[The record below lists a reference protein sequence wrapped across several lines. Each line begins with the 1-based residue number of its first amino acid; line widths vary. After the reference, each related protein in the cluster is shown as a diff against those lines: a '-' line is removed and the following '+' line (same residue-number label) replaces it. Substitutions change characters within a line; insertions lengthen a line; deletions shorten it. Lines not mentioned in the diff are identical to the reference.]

1 VNKHSGLEAQ
11 LDRGW
16 LLTLVTAFS
25 VRGHGVYP
33 KSVSGDGPRRTPVR
47 PLWVSVSLGST
58 LLVIGAVVA
67 AVGLA
72 NLFVAA
78 RRPLAWAAAAAV
90 AAWLLSGVV
99 DIFGRWVPRG
109 VAVLMTVLGLVL
121 VAGGGWVGVRA
132 TLAAEVDELQTA
144 LPAAAGD
151 LETRFRAA
159 ADFNLAERTRTFVND
174 LDDRFGIHAQL
185 TAAAGTASAYL
196 VSAILMLFLLG
207 YGPRFLSA
215 ALRQIADPAR
225 RAAVTAVVDQASP
238 AARAYLLI
246 VLLQAI
252 VITAV
257 CSSVFYLLDL
267 PAPFVLGLI
276 VGWLSAIPYFGI
288 LLGGLA
294 PLLVAV
300 TEPHLLT
307 YLVLAALLVGLQS
320 VDVFVVRPRADRSVR
335 VGPALM
341 LAGILIGFELYGF
354 GGALYGTAL
363 LVLFWAVLCAMPD
376 RSTELPVG
384 DDPGTAAPT
393 GGEG

>member
-1 VNKHSGLEAQ
+1 M
-11 LDRGW
+11 
-16 LLTLVTAFS
+16 
-25 VRGHGVYP
+25 
-33 KSVSGDGPRRTPVR
+33 SGDGPRRTPVR

-78 RRPLAWAAAAAV
+78 RRPLAWAAAASV

-99 DIFGRWVPRG
+99 DILGRWVPRG
-109 VAVLMTVLGLVL
+109 LAVLMTVLGLVL

-132 TLAAEVDELQTA
+132 TLAAEVDQLRTA
-144 LPAAAGD
+144 LPAAASD
-151 LETRFRAA
+151 LESRFGAA
-159 ADFNLAERTRTFVND
+159 ADFNLAERTRTFVDD
-174 LDDRFGIHAQL
+174 LDDRVGIQAQV

-196 VSAILMLFLLG
+196 VSAILTLFLLG

-246 VLLQAI
+246 VLFQAI

-267 PAPFVLGLI
+267 PAPFVLGLL

-320 VDVFVVRPRADRSVR
+320 VDVLAVRPRADSTVR
-335 VGPALM
+335 VGPALI

-363 LVLFWAVLCAMPD
+363 LVLFWAVLWAMPD
-376 RSTELPVG
+376 RTTQLQVG